1 MKLWESEGFALA
13 KNTIKNIIDN
23 RKARHEYNYLQKY
36 EAGIELKG
44 TEVKSLRAGKGNL
57 NDAFARIEN
66 GECLLYNLHI
76 SPYDFGNRN
85 NHEETRVRRLLLHK
99 KEIAVLH
106 GKLKEKGLTLIPA
119 RLYFSG
125 NLVKVELAL
134 AQGKKLY
141 DKRDSHAE
149 RDAKRQ
155 IERAFKERQ
164 KAY

>member
-1 MKLWESEGFALA
+1 MANNKT
-13 KNTIKNIIDN
+13 KNAGRNIMDN
-23 RKARHEYNYLQKY
+23 RKARHEYNYLETL

-57 NDAFARIEN
+57 NDAFARIE
-66 GECLLYNLHI
+66 GGQCWLYNLHI

-85 NHEETRVRRLLLHK
+85 NHEETRERRLLLHK
-99 KEIAVLH
+99 KEIGKLH
-106 GKLKEKGLTLIPA
+106 SKLKEKGLTLIPA
-119 RLYFSG
+119 RLYFVG

-141 DKRDSHAE
+141 DKREAAAT

-155 IERAFKERQ
+155 MDRAIKERQ
-164 KAY
+164 RDY